1 MRIRTKNMYYEVSEA
16 SNELELF
23 AINDSGVYFQW
34 IQPTLKNLKKK
45 FVKGN
50 FDSLKAIWSF
60 YRVAC
65 AAAKKYKQDIPS
77 TEYTFTVQV
86 RWTVAENLLRY
97 YTEDII
103 E

>member
-1 MRIRTKNMYYEVSEA
+1 MKITKNMYVENTDA
-16 SNELELF
+16 SMELELY

-50 FDSLKAIWSF
+50 FDHLKATWAF

-65 AAAKKYKQDIPS
+65 AAAKKYKQDIPN

-86 RWTVAENLLRY
+86 RWTVAENLLQY
-97 YTEDII
+97 YMEDIT